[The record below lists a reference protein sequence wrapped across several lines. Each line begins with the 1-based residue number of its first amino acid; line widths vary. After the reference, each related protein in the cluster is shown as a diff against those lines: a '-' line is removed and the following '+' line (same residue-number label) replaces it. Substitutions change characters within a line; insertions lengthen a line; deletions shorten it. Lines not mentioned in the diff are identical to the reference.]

1 MNEYQYNTEEAK
13 NNELEDLVN
22 TLNNIHFQ
30 IAELKRIQ
38 EALEPRVA
46 ELLQH
51 GDDGSKTYTTGKF
64 KVTCKSGYI
73 YSLNKEEYM
82 TMGSR
87 IPACFKFVKERI
99 SYDIDKATLR
109 DAEKYASAEEL
120 ELIATMV
127 SKKSSKLNVKITAG
141 I

>member
-1 MNEYQYNTEEAK
+1 MNPQDEIQ
-13 NNELEDLVN
+13 DLIS
-22 TLNNIHFQ
+22 TLNNINYQ
-30 IAELKRIQ
+30 LAELQRIK

-46 ELLQH
+46 ELLNH
-51 GDDGSKTYTTGKF
+51 GDDGSKTYVAGKF
-64 KVTCKSGYI
+64 KVTCKTGYI

-87 IPACFKFVKERI
+87 IPACFQFVKQRV

-109 DAEKYASAEEL
+109 DAEKYASSEEL

-127 SKKSSKLNVKITAG
+127 SKKSSKLHVSIKAG